1 MTARRL
7 QRLVLTGSITGAV
20 IVALDGTVLTVA
32 QPALQRDL
40 HASFAQ
46 VQWTSTGYL
55 IAVASL
61 LVFAG
66 RLGDRYGHQQ
76 LFALGIL
83 GFGAT
88 SAAIGLAPGVGWVIG
103 LRVAQ
108 GIFGAL
114 LQPATLGML
123 RATYPPDQLGIPLA
137 LRTSAIGLAAAAGP
151 VLGGALVAH
160 WGWRGVFFLN
170 VVPACLIGGL
180 AWVVRV
186 PSLVPAPAPAPTAP
200 PTLTLTPPSA
210 SAHVPASASAFE
222 PWEASAGGASRG
234 AAPAGAA
241 ATGSDSESRTASS
254 GGATPAATTDV
265 ASTTAGVGTTAGAA
279 AAHGATATP
288 GARAAAGL
296 DLPGACLLALALV
309 SLVHTL
315 VALPETG
322 WTVVTALGGAVA
334 VFACGAFIRHE
345 RRTASP
351 LVPLSVVGS
360 TTIASALAVLLSAA
374 AALFGTLFVSTYFL
388 QDVLALDP
396 MECGLRVLPLA
407 VLMVLS
413 APASA
418 VLQRRYGPRRTT
430 LAAMTLLTLGILVLS
445 QLDRT
450 STAPAIGAG
459 FLLLGAGFGTV
470 MVTAT
475 AVIVRHVPTA
485 HAGVAGGLQQTAMNI
500 GPTLGVATATMLVT
514 LTTPTTTGDHSPGG
528 PHWTAEAFLSA
539 MGPTLLTLA
548 AVAATGALAAAKLP
562 RGTTVNGDSRQPP
575 AVVARRDRDP
585 SKASKASE
593 ASATT
598 SGD

>member
-1 MTARRL
+1 MTTRRL
-7 QRLVLTGSITGAV
+7 QRLVLTGSVTGAV

-40 HASFAQ
+40 HASFGQ

-123 RATYPPDQLGIPLA
+123 RATYPPDQLGMPLA

-160 WGWRGVFFLN
+160 WGWQAVFFLN

-180 AWVVRV
+180 ALLVRGAA
-186 PSLVPAPAPAPTAP
+186 LVPAPAP
-200 PTLTLTPPSA
+200 PSA
-210 SAHVPASASAFE
+210 SSF
-222 PWEASAGGASRG
+222 
-234 AAPAGAA
+234 AAETTT
-241 ATGSDSESRTASS
+241 TG
-254 GGATPAATTDV
+254 
-265 ASTTAGVGTTAGAA
+265 
-279 AAHGATATP
+279 
-288 GARAAAGL
+288 GARAPGGL
-296 DLPGACLLALALV
+296 DLPGACLLALALA

-334 VFACGAFIRHE
+334 AFACGAFIRHE

-351 LVPLSVVGS
+351 LIPLSVVGS
-360 TTIASALAVLLSAA
+360 TTIASALAVLLSAS

-388 QDVLALDP
+388 QDVLTLDP
-396 MECGLRVLPLA
+396 LESGLRVLPLA
-407 VLMVLS
+407 LLMVLS

-430 LAAMTLLTLGILVLS
+430 VTAMTLLTLGILVLS

-450 STAPAIGAG
+450 STAPSIGAG

-475 AVIVRHVPTA
+475 AVIVRHVSTA

-514 LTTPTTTGDHSPGG
+514 LTTPTTTGDHSPGA

-539 MGPTLLTLA
+539 MGPTLLTLT

-562 RGTTVNGDSRQPP
+562 RSTTTDADSRQPS
-575 AVVARRDRDP
+575 AAAEGRVSDP
-585 SKASKASE
+585 SEASE
-593 ASATT
+593 ATAMT

>member
-1 MTARRL
+1 MTARRR

-40 HASFAQ
+40 HASFGQ

-66 RLGDRYGHQQ
+66 RLGDRYGHQRI
-76 LFALGIL
+76 FALGIL

-88 SAAIGLAPGVGWVIG
+88 SAGIGLAPGVGWVIG

-123 RATYPPDQLGIPLA
+123 RATYPSDRLGMPLA

-160 WGWRGVFFLN
+160 WGWRAAFFLN
-170 VVPACLIGGL
+170 VVPAGLIGVL
-180 AWVVRV
+180 ALAVRV
-186 PSLVPAPAPAPTAP
+186 P
-200 PTLTLTPPSA
+200 TPGPRA
-210 SAHVPASASAFE
+210 T
-222 PWEASAGGASRG
+222 
-234 AAPAGAA
+234 AGAT
-241 ATGSDSESRTASS
+241 TGGT
-254 GGATPAATTDV
+254 
-265 ASTTAGVGTTAGAA
+265 TTAGGTR
-279 AAHGATATP
+279 TP
-288 GARAAAGL
+288 ARL
-296 DLPGACLLALALV
+296 DLPGAGLLALALV
-309 SLVHTL
+309 CLVHTL

-322 WTVVTALGGAVA
+322 WTMATTLGGAA
-334 VFACGAFIRHE
+334 AAIACGAFIRHE
-345 RRTASP
+345 HRTASP
-351 LVPLSVVGS
+351 LVPLSVVRS
-360 TTIASALAVLLSAA
+360 TTVAAALAVLLSAS
-374 AALFGTLFVSTYFL
+374 AALFGALFVSTYFL

-396 MECGLRVLPLA
+396 MQSGLRVLPLA

-430 LAAMTLLTLGILVLS
+430 MAAMTLLTVGILALS

-450 STAPAIGAG
+450 SSVPAISGG

-475 AVIVRHVPTA
+475 AVIVRHVSA
-485 HAGVAGGLQQTAMNI
+485 DHAGVAGGLQQTAMNI
-500 GPTLGVATATMLVT
+500 GPALGVATATMLVT
-514 LTTPTTTGDHSPGG
+514 LTAPTATGDRPSGG
-528 PHWTAEAFLSA
+528 PHWTGEAFLSA
-539 MGPTLLTLA
+539 MGPALLTLA
-548 AVAATGALAAAKLP
+548 AVAATGALAAVKLP
-562 RGTTVNGDSRQPP
+562 RRTADGDSPQPP
-575 AVVARRDRDP
+575 ATAGRDRDP
-585 SKASKASE
+585 AE
-593 ASATT
+593 ATAVT

>member
-1 MTARRL
+1 MTTRRL
-7 QRLVLTGSITGAV
+7 QRLVLTGSVTGAV

-40 HASFAQ
+40 HASFGQ

-123 RATYPPDQLGIPLA
+123 RATYPPDQLGMPLA
-137 LRTSAIGLAAAAGP
+137 LRTSGIGLAAAAGP

-160 WGWRGVFFLN
+160 WGWQAVFFLN
-170 VVPACLIGGL
+170 VVPAGLIGGL
-180 AWVVRV
+180 ALVVRGAA
-186 PSLVPAPAPAPTAP
+186 PAPAPAPT
-200 PTLTLTPPSA
+200 PPSA
-210 SAHVPASASAFE
+210 SSSAALSDSASSF
-222 PWEASAGGASRG
+222 
-234 AAPAGAA
+234 AAETTT
-241 ATGSDSESRTASS
+241 TG
-254 GGATPAATTDV
+254 
-265 ASTTAGVGTTAGAA
+265 
-279 AAHGATATP
+279 
-288 GARAAAGL
+288 GARAPAGL

-315 VALPETG
+315 VALPESG

-334 VFACGAFIRHE
+334 AFACGAFIRHE

-351 LVPLSVVGS
+351 LIPLSVVGS
-360 TTIASALAVLLSAA
+360 TTIASALAVLLSAS

-388 QDVLALDP
+388 QDVLLLDP
-396 MECGLRVLPLA
+396 LESGLRVLPLA

-430 LAAMTLLTLGILVLS
+430 VTAMTLLTLGILVLS

-450 STAPAIGAG
+450 STAPVIGAG

-475 AVIVRHVPTA
+475 SVIVRQVSTA

-514 LTTPTTTGDHSPGG
+514 LTTPTTTGDHSPGA

-539 MGPTLLTLA
+539 MGPTLLTLT
-548 AVAATGALAAAKLP
+548 AVAATGVLAAAKLP
-562 RGTTVNGDSRQPP
+562 RSTTADGDSRQPP
-575 AVVARRDRDP
+575 AAAGGRVRDP
-585 SKASKASE
+585 SEASE
-593 ASATT
+593 ATAMT
-598 SGD
+598 SSD